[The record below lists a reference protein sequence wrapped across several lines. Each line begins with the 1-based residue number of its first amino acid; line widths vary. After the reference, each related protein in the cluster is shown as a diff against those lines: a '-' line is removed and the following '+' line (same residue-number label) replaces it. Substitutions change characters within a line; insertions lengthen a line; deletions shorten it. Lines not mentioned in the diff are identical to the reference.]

1 VLDINLYE
9 LNNGKLV
16 AISSS
21 QQRAENWVKTDNRLS
36 FSIFGV
42 DYKSLE
48 NGGLV
53 SFQDINYNAIKTKI
67 TNDLAETN
75 IVVEEIEVIE
85 EGRELTFKIKVLN

>member
-1 VLDINLYE
+1 MIDINLYE
-9 LNNGKLV
+9 LNNGKLI
-16 AISSS
+16 AISNS

-48 NGGLV
+48 IGGLV
-53 SFQDINYNAIKTKI
+53 AFQDINYNAIKTKI
-67 TNDLAETN
+67 INDLSETN

>member
-1 VLDINLYE
+1 MLDINLYE

-21 QQRAENWVKTDNRLS
+21 QQKAENWVKTDNRLS

-48 NGGLV
+48 NGGLA
-53 SFQDINYNAIKTKI
+53 SFQDTNYRTIETKI
-67 TNDLAETN
+67 LNDLRKTG
-75 IVVEEIEVIE
+75 ISVEEIEVIE
-85 EGRELTFKIKVLN
+85 ESRDITFKIKVLN